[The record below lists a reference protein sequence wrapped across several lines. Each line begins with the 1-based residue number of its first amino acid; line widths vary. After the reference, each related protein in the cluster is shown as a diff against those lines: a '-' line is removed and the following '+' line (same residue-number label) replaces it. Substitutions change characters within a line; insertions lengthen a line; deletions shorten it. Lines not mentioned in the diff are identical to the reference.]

1 MITINQTLPYI
12 YRQDKQVPPLALD
25 CSGFSKNV
33 LWEAT
38 GNDNEFAGTFSPRA
52 GKDTIQPYTSFT
64 PANRTQ
70 TLTLKVYDASMPSGS
85 WTNITSGVAFD
96 FANDEVTYNS
106 GPSGYHGATGTD
118 VCASGDCFIETCV
131 KGAFYNRGFGLSAT
145 PHSYAWDSADFD
157 FAIALGQVGNA
168 SFWIKSNS
176 VVGAFSGVPPV
187 VYKEGDVFRIGVEG
201 TGSPGGAKVRFRLNG
216 KLIYEHTP
224 SPVPTNL
231 QPIVSFYE
239 PGTKLFQTR
248 FWQTSYGSA
257 QQTMP
262 VWGVL
267 PVPQDKLSEHEIM
280 EVAEVS
286 EGEAQRGQDKVVR
299 YHHQQDKWDLIF
311 SGRRLSELQA
321 MRDFRAF
328 HRLHI
333 PFYLSDLARGLDKLV
348 VFETGIKDRL
358 IQTNLFDF
366 SCTVKEY

>member
-131 KGAFYNRGFGLSAT
+131 KGAFYNRGFGRRQRRT
-145 PHSYAWDSADFD
+145 VTRG
-157 FAIALGQVGNA
+157 I
-168 SFWIKSNS
+168 
-176 VVGAFSGVPPV
+176 
-187 VYKEGDVFRIGVEG
+187 R
-201 TGSPGGAKVRFRLNG
+201 
-216 KLIYEHTP
+216 
-224 SPVPTNL
+224 PTS
-231 QPIVSFYE
+231 IS
-239 PGTKLFQTR
+239 R
-248 FWQTSYGSA
+248 S
-257 QQTMP
+257 
-262 VWGVL
+262 
-267 PVPQDKLSEHEIM
+267 
-280 EVAEVS
+280 
-286 EGEAQRGQDKVVR
+286 R
-299 YHHQQDKWDLIF
+299 
-311 SGRRLSELQA
+311 
-321 MRDFRAF
+321 
-328 HRLHI
+328 
-333 PFYLSDLARGLDKLV
+333 
-348 VFETGIKDRL
+348 
-358 IQTNLFDF
+358 
-366 SCTVKEY
+366 